1 MKKSTRNKMQVAM
14 AIFLVVMMILSL
26 IPVIF

>member
-14 AIFLVVMMILSL
+14 AIFLVVIMILSL

>member
-1 MKKSTRNKMQVAM
+1 MKKSTRNKMQIAM

>member
-1 MKKSTRNKMQVAM
+1 MKKSTRNKMQIAM
-14 AIFLVVMMILSL
+14 AIFLVVIMILSL